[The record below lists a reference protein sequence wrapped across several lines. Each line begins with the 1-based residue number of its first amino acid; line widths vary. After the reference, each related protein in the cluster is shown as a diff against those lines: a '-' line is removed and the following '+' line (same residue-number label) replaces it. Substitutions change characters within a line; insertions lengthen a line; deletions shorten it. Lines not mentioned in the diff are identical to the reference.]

1 MNALDRTLGFFPISI
16 ATSLAL
22 EGLYQ
27 VGEHA
32 DDHPALIDDAAEM
45 EEIWINIRT
54 LARNCLGAFES
65 STHSRLT
72 DFVLRDAI
80 QQDIDQLKETIEKQN
95 KHRLVFYMATHKTI
109 NRQLP
114 EMRFRHSNADEL
126 TEKQKLTESFETKL
140 IKYAV
145 DYLGA
150 VTKTF
155 DTKLHSNAKV
165 IIITHQ
171 PIDLLSY
178 YYFPGMV
185 LLESHTGKVK
195 SRMLWATKLN
205 TPKKTECIP
214 FTLSMLTVFGDGNMI
229 AAQDL
234 KLRKVLL
241 KLGEKYHW
249 HAMTTD
255 GRVLTDAKLAYE
267 PFLVEYL
274 QRVGKYKLS

>member
-95 KHRLVFYMATHKTI
+95 KHRLVFYMASI
-109 NRQLP
+109 
-114 EMRFRHSNADEL
+114 S
-126 TEKQKLTESFETKL
+126 
-140 IKYAV
+140 
-145 DYLGA
+145 
-150 VTKTF
+150 
-155 DTKLHSNAKV
+155 
-165 IIITHQ
+165 
-171 PIDLLSY
+171 
-178 YYFPGMV
+178 
-185 LLESHTGKVK
+185 
-195 SRMLWATKLN
+195 
-205 TPKKTECIP
+205 
-214 FTLSMLTVFGDGNMI
+214 
-229 AAQDL
+229 
-234 KLRKVLL
+234 
-241 KLGEKYHW
+241 
-249 HAMTTD
+249 
-255 GRVLTDAKLAYE
+255 
-267 PFLVEYL
+267 
-274 QRVGKYKLS
+274 